1 MQDKYTLTLA
11 DILAEREKLAQSLNL
26 FLEEL
31 RYE

>member
-11 DILAEREKLAQSLNL
+11 DIQAEREKFAQLLNL

-31 RYE
+31 GYE